1 MKTLEAIT
9 AVHKMSRSELELVV
23 EAVKLRRTQLAKSA
37 ARKFVRGD
45 SVRFTGRGGATVRGT
60 VEKVNPKTVVV
71 DAGIDGKWRVTA
83 SMLTLAA

>member
-9 AVHKMSRSELELVV
+9 QIHKMSRSELELAV
-23 EAVKLRRTQLAKSA
+23 EAIKLRRTQLAKTA

-45 SVRFTGRGGATVRGT
+45 SVRFTGKRGATVRGT

-71 DAGIDGKWRVTA
+71 DAGAQGKWRVTA

>member
-1 MKTLEAIT
+1 MNTLEAIT
-9 AVHKMSRSELELVV
+9 QIHKMSKSEIELAV
-23 EAVKLRRTQLAKSA
+23 EAIKLRRTQLARSA

-71 DAGIDGKWRVTA
+71 DAGVQGKWRVTA

>member
-9 AVHKMSRSELELVV
+9 AIHKMSKSEIELAV
-23 EAVKLRRTQLAKSA
+23 EAIKLRRTQLAKSA

-45 SVRFTGRGGATVRGT
+45 SVRFTGKRGATVKGT

-71 DAGIDGKWRVTA
+71 DAGVDGKWRVTA

>member
-9 AVHKMSRSELELVV
+9 AIHKMSKSEIELAV
-23 EAVKLRRTQLAKSA
+23 EAIKLRRTQLARTA

-45 SVRFTGRGGATVRGT
+45 SVRFTGKRGATVRGV

-71 DAGIDGKWRVTA
+71 DAGVLGKWRVTA